1 MLRYSQKQDHQ
12 KVTKR
17 FLHSQLIFEH
27 FYQMYCLPA
36 VNVLLSFLILVL
48 LFFFSYKTFMVRLKC
63 TFQTPLS
70 PNAFSALLL
79 FFFFAGNIFDFV
91 STWIGFNKSCFVFYI
106 DFIPYACYCNIFA
119 QIYTKILDRKLQ
131 WAEKTSW
138 RWVVGMD
145 ETFWG
150 RILMPQFEVSADI
163 NVVEPPVGGTF
174 GVSC

>member
-1 MLRYSQKQDHQ
+1 MRMLRYSQKQDHQ

-79 FFFFAGNIFDFV
+79 FFFLLETSLTLSPRGLDLTKAV
-91 STWIGFNKSCFVFYI
+91 LCFTLILFPTPVIVTSSHQFTLRYLI
-106 DFIPYACYCNIFA
+106 ENCNE
-119 QIYTKILDRKLQ
+119 QKKLPD
-131 WAEKTSW
+131 AE
-138 RWVVGMD
+138 
-145 ETFWG
+145 
-150 RILMPQFEVSADI
+150 
-163 NVVEPPVGGTF
+163 
-174 GVSC
+174 